1 MELTAAPKGLTG
13 FSTEKCALSGR
24 FAEKCVEHAGFILA
38 ATSKEK
44 TTDSTSEGSPKPVT
58 AVERPHVER

>member
-1 MELTAAPKGLTG
+1 MELTAAPKGHTG

-38 ATSKEK
+38 AASKEK
-44 TTDSTSEGSPKPVT
+44 TTDSTSEG
-58 AVERPHVER
+58 